1 MATPTVTGLA
11 LPPAAPPPRRNVAL
25 VGTGFAI
32 AAGALLVGGL
42 LAGYFDARQAVQQA
56 DGDWVDPTTIP
67 NVALAVAYLSL
78 LMSSA
83 TAQWAVAAVRQDDR
97 RNSYLAV
104 GVTLLLGAAFVNGL
118 TFCWSQL
125 GAVAGDGAFADHM
138 YAVTVAHMLLVVA
151 AIVLFVVMGFRVL
164 GGQFGPKNTELVA
177 SAAAFW
183 HFVVLAGA
191 AIWWCIWFLEGGPG

>member
-1 MATPTVTGLA
+1 MSALA
-11 LPPAAPPPRRNVAL
+11 LPAAAPAPRRNVAL

-42 LAGYFDARQAVQQA
+42 LAGYFDARQAVQQG

-83 TAQWAVAAVRQDDR
+83 TAQWAVAAIRLDDR
-97 RNSYLAV
+97 RNSYLAL
-104 GVTLLLGAAFVNGL
+104 GITIMLGAAFVNGL
-118 TFCWSQL
+118 TFGWNQL

-138 YAVTVAHMLLVVA
+138 YAVTVTHMLLVIA
-151 AIVLFVVMGFRVL
+151 ALVLFGVMGFRVL
-164 GGQFGPKNTELVA
+164 GGQFGPRNTELVA

-183 HFVVLAGA
+183 HFVVLAGV